1 MSLLSNKLLP
11 PCILLLLPAQV
22 LARIG
27 DPPPGFDADDAAIRT
42 EQAWDAYNLP
52 YGALG
57 MVTHVFLLYCLACH
71 LDGRSP
77 VRPWKKL
84 EHDIWNIANTVNT
97 SIVSISLVAVTLSG
111 VVRQSRALTGMAV
124 LQVLYSLVVDGVT
137 VHRYFRDKGND
148 LKEREGMRWDLTP
161 WLLVLLVASLVNS
174 QFLGTLNGGFDTS
187 CMPERQGGIIVAN
200 MSPIRTTEIDRNPRL
215 NGVTGF
221 YNTTKSTDPTG
232 LALVICAMVGG
243 ALAVLAFL
251 LGGCCSVFGRSGRY
265 RSAGSPS

>member
-1 MSLLSNKLLP
+1 M
-11 PCILLLLPAQV
+11 
-22 LARIG
+22 
-27 DPPPGFDADDAAIRT
+27 
-42 EQAWDAYNLP
+42 
-52 YGALG
+52 
-57 MVTHVFLLYCLACH
+57 
-71 LDGRSP
+71 
-77 VRPWKKL
+77 RPWKKL
-84 EHDIWNIANTVNT
+84 EHDIWNIANTVIT

-174 QFLGTLNGGFDTS
+174 QFLGTLNGVFDTS
-187 CMPERQGGIIVAN
+187 LVACLNVRGNIAN
-200 MSPIRTTEIDRNPRL
+200 MSPIRTIEIDRNPRL

-265 RSAGSPS
+265 RSARSSLIAVYIFSFFALVSCLGFILVVDYAVGVVTGNAEGNAAKLKGKGSQAMFWTFFVFQYVPLFTF